1 MAFSED
7 PPPCLVRRSA
17 RRSPLLFA
25 AAAVAVIAAAALV
38 PPPAVGAPTNW
49 DPTMRADTNSP
60 WNYSGMTGPNN
71 WGLLDPAFAT
81 CGTGRQQ
88 SPINVQVTPTNYPRV
103 TLFSL
108 LTPGTASFTAKTSI
122 NNVPLKCTSNTCGTL
137 NWQFQT
143 YNLVNVH
150 GHAPA
155 EHTINGRAFPFE
167 MHFVHIAP
175 GDHIAVVG
183 VLFDYSPVDNPL
195 INKLFEAEQNAA
207 TGAGDTGVGVTG
219 AEWGTIERPEA
230 GFCHHMGSL
239 TTPPCT
245 EQLAWFIEMQV
256 MPISVRQVARFR
268 DYRTRNTGLNE
279 LGNNRPLQPTNGRQ
293 ITCFGPVGNLGV
305 SAVRPPI
312 APMQPIVPAQQPPM
326 VPMPVPGHGGGV
338 HPAMPVPGHGGGVH
352 PAMPVPGHGGGVP
365 PHMPVAPFP
374 QQPQMPVAPFPQ
386 QPQMPVAPFP
396 QQPQMPVAPFPQ
408 QPQMPVAPF
417 PQQPQ
422 MPVAPFP
429 QQPQM
434 PVGPSGVP
442 PMGPGGVPLQPG
454 VGGEPVGTADNET
467 DINPT
472 CFPGSASVTRFD
484 GTTVALREVDT
495 GDALV
500 VDAAGGTSPVFMWS
514 HRLPAGEYPFVRLRT
529 ASGSA
534 LTASAGHLV
543 YASGA
548 LVRAGSV
555 RVGDTLERVPAVCAA
570 TGTCAATADAVVAV
584 DAVMATGLYAPQ
596 VLDGVDV
603 VVDGFRVSTLTTAV
617 RPAAAVALM
626 APLRWAYRAGW
637 GSVGWLHGDGGRVA
651 EAVRWAVAAVTAA
664 VSWV

>member
-1 MAFSED
+1 MAFSGD
-7 PPPCLVRRSA
+7 PPPCTVRRSA
-17 RRSPLLFA
+17 SRPPLLFA
-25 AAAVAVIAAAALV
+25 AAAVAIIAVAALV
-38 PPPAVGAPTNW
+38 PPPAAGAPARW

-60 WNYSGMTGPNN
+60 WNYSGVTGPNN
-71 WGLLDPAFAT
+71 WGRLDPAFAT

-88 SPINVQVTPTNYPRV
+88 SPINVQVSPTNYPRV

-122 NNVPLKCTSNTCGTL
+122 NNVPLKCTSDTCGTL

-155 EHTINGRAFPFE
+155 EHTINGRAYPFE

-183 VLFDYSPVDNPL
+183 VLFDFSPVDNPL
-195 INKLFEAEQNAA
+195 ITKLLDAEQNAA
-207 TGAGDTGVGVTG
+207 AGTGDPGVGVSG
-219 AEWGTIERPEA
+219 AEWGTIERPQA

-256 MPISVRQVARFR
+256 MPISARQVARFR

-293 ITCFGPVGNLGV
+293 ITCFGPVGTLGA
-305 SAVRPPI
+305 SAVPQMQPPM
-312 APMQPIVPAQQPPM
+312 APMQPVVPMQPPM
-326 VPMPVPGHGGGV
+326 APLPAPGHGGGMLPPMQPPMAPM
-338 HPAMPVPGHGGGVH
+338 PAPGHGGGMP
-352 PAMPVPGHGGGVP
+352 PAMPVAPFP
-365 PHMPVAPFP
+365 QQPQMPIAPFP

-386 QPQMPVAPFP
+386 QPQMPL
-396 QQPQMPVAPFPQ
+396 
-408 QPQMPVAPF
+408 
-417 PQQPQ
+417 
-422 MPVAPFP
+422 
-429 QQPQM
+429 
-434 PVGPSGVP
+434 GPAGAP

-454 VGGEPVGTADNET
+454 AGGEPVPAENET
-467 DINPT
+467 TINPT
-472 CFPGSASVTRFD
+472 CFPGSASVTRSD
-484 GTTVALREVDT
+484 GTAVALREVDT

-514 HRLPAGEYPFVRLRT
+514 HRLHVGEYPFVRLRT
-529 ASGSA
+529 ASGGA
-534 LTASAGHLV
+534 LTASAGHLI

-548 LVRAGSV
+548 LVAAGSV
-555 RVGDTLERVPAVCAA
+555 RVGDTLERVSGVCPAA
-570 TGTCAATADAVVAV
+570 GTCAATADAVVAV
-584 DAVMATGLYAPQ
+584 GAVMATGLYAPQ